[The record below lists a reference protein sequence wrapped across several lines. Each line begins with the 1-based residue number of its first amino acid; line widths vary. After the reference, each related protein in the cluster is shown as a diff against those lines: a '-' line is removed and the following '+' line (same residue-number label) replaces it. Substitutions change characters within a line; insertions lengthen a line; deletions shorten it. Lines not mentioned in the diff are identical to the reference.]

1 MIKRG
6 QVWMANLDPGRGTEP
21 GKIRPVVVIQT
32 DFLNQVGHPLYSCLP
47 FDLKAK
53 TRKLTP
59 NTPFKG

>member
-1 MIKRG
+1 
-6 QVWMANLDPGRGTEP
+6 MANLDPGRGTEP